1 MKARISLVLS
11 IVTLIFTVP
20 LLFCGCKKDEGTL
33 KDVTLNEVAHSIF
46 YAPQYVAIENGYF
59 EEEGIKLKLVT
70 GFGADKVMTAL
81 ISGEA
86 QIGFMGS
93 ESSIYAYNEG
103 NSDYAVN
110 FAQLTQRAGNFLVS
124 RKPIDNF
131 SWDMLKGT
139 TILGGRAGGMPEM
152 VLEYILKNNGI
163 DISTDLE
170 IVQNI
175 DFGLTGG
182 AFAGGQGDFTVEFEP
197 HATALEKEGTGY
209 VVASLGVDS
218 GYVPYTAYSAKKS
231 YINKNPEIIRP
242 IDDPYMKTGGIAVLR
257 GNIAPDSCV
266 VKRSAVVPEM
276 MVHEGPAR
284 VFDCEEDAIAA
295 IKGGKIVA
303 GDVVVIRYEG
313 PKGGPG
319 MREMLNPTSAIAG
332 MGLGSSV
339 ALITDGRFSG
349 ASRGASIG
357 HVCPEAAV
365 GGPIALV
372 KEGDLIKINIP
383 ENKLELAVSDEELAA
398 RRAEWKP
405 REPKVTTGYLARYA
419 KMVSDSCK
427 GAVLEK

>member
-231 YINKNPEIIRP
+231 YINKNPEIIQGFTNALQRGMEYVNSHSSEDIAKVIAP
-242 IDDPYMKTGGIAVLR
+242 QFPDTDADTIAVIVERYKSQDTWKNDLVFSKDSFTLLQDILYEA
-257 GNIAPDSCV
+257 GVIKEYAPYSDFV
-266 VKRSAVVPEM
+266 DTGFAQK
-276 MVHEGPAR
+276 
-284 VFDCEEDAIAA
+284 
-295 IKGGKIVA
+295 
-303 GDVVVIRYEG
+303 
-313 PKGGPG
+313 
-319 MREMLNPTSAIAG
+319 
-332 MGLGSSV
+332 
-339 ALITDGRFSG
+339 AL
-349 ASRGASIG
+349 
-357 HVCPEAAV
+357 
-365 GGPIALV
+365 
-372 KEGDLIKINIP
+372 K
-383 ENKLELAVSDEELAA
+383 
-398 RRAEWKP
+398 
-405 REPKVTTGYLARYA
+405 
-419 KMVSDSCK
+419 
-427 GAVLEK
+427 

>member
-11 IVTLIFTVP
+11 IVTLIVTVP

-59 EEEGIKLKLVT
+59 EDEGINLKLVT

-231 YINKNPEIIRP
+231 YINKNPEIIQGFTNALQRGMEYVNSHSSEDIAKVIAP
-242 IDDPYMKTGGIAVLR
+242 QFPDTDADTIAVIVERYKSQDTWKNDLVFSKDSFTLLQDILYEA
-257 GNIAPDSCV
+257 GVIKEYAPYSDLV
-266 VKRSAVVPEM
+266 DTGFAQK
-276 MVHEGPAR
+276 
-284 VFDCEEDAIAA
+284 
-295 IKGGKIVA
+295 
-303 GDVVVIRYEG
+303 
-313 PKGGPG
+313 
-319 MREMLNPTSAIAG
+319 
-332 MGLGSSV
+332 
-339 ALITDGRFSG
+339 AL
-349 ASRGASIG
+349 
-357 HVCPEAAV
+357 
-365 GGPIALV
+365 
-372 KEGDLIKINIP
+372 K
-383 ENKLELAVSDEELAA
+383 
-398 RRAEWKP
+398 
-405 REPKVTTGYLARYA
+405 
-419 KMVSDSCK
+419 
-427 GAVLEK
+427 